1 MKILG
6 LISGTSHDGIDAV
19 LADFALEGDVLVAKI
34 LESGEQEYQSIT
46 RDRILAALPPNRL
59 ELEEV
64 CKLDTQIGKEF
75 AELARRMS
83 RGGQPDLVVS
93 HGQTVFHWVE
103 GDKAHGTLQLGQPA
117 WIAEATGAPVL
128 FDLRSSDIAA
138 GGQGAP
144 IVPILDVLVLR
155 DVAACVGS
163 LNLGGIANITVIK
176 DGEITVAF
184 DTGPASALIDAAV
197 LKYSLNP
204 KGYDAGGEI
213 AAQGIVNPELLSQ
226 LLADDYYSM
235 EPPKSTGKEL
245 FHVGYLN
252 SHLDALG
259 KELSPEDVV
268 ATLTEL
274 TAQTVADALQQNSVE
289 SLVVGGGGVNNLT
302 LMKSIAEKTGLDL
315 KPFGD
320 FGVPGDLKEAF
331 AMSLIGWLSLNNLPA
346 TLPQT
351 TGTKIG
357 SILGAIAPGR
367 SGFPAASVA
376 TEMPKK
382 LVIQSGR

>member
-19 LADFALEGDVLVAKI
+19 LAEFALEGDVLVAKI
-34 LESGEQEYQSIT
+34 LESGEQQYQSIT

-75 AELARRMS
+75 AELAQRMS
-83 RGGQPDLVVS
+83 RAGQPDLVVS

-103 GDKAHGTLQLGQPA
+103 GDKALGTLQLGQPA

-144 IVPILDVLVLR
+144 IVPILDLLVLR
-155 DVAACVGS
+155 EVAACVGS

-176 DGEITVAF
+176 DGEIKVAF

-213 AAQGIVNPELLSQ
+213 ASQGKVNSELLSQ
-226 LLADDYYSM
+226 LLNDDYYRL

-259 KELSPEDVV
+259 EELSPEDVV